1 MTEQKKRKPIGVLLK
16 EKGIINEE
24 HIKFAL
30 MEQKIS
36 AERFG
41 EILEHLGFITQYDVA
56 ITLSEQENIP
66 FLDID
71 EVLPGKKELQLF
83 NKNICLKN
91 VFLPISI
98 KGNEISIVM
107 ADLFNLENIIQ
118 LITRQT
124 GLRPILHLGEENKI
138 INAISANYYFLENP
152 IESQIYKEISLL
164 KLDTEHARGYDKFT
178 HLILQYAVKMRATD
192 IHFRPMEKSLSIA
205 FRIDG
210 VMQAVLIAP
219 NDLLRAIS
227 FLKMKSGIDI
237 AEQRL
242 PQDGRFSETILNNDY
257 EFRVSTI
264 VTEYGENVVIRV
276 LSVSSSVMGLS
287 QLGFYEEDVH
297 LVEDIFNE
305 PFGIVLLTGPTGSG
319 KSTTLFAGIRCLDL
333 MKKNVITVE
342 NPIEYRIPLLRQTQ
356 VNTKAGYTFANAI
369 RYFLRHDP
377 DVILVGEIRDQ
388 ETAGTAISAS
398 STGHLVLSTLHTN
411 SAIGSISRLK
421 DLGVNSFL
429 IADSLL
435 GIVSQRLVRKI
446 CPNCK
451 EGYKPS
457 SKEKEYL
464 GDMSIEILYRGT
476 SCEVCNGT
484 GYLGRTL
491 IYEILKVD
499 KNMAVMIDKIEP
511 LDAITGYAIKHGFH
525 DIFSICCRKV
535 IEGITTVDECKRVI
549 GKMRTS

>member
-1 MTEQKKRKPIGVLLK
+1 MIEQKKRKPIGVLLK

-24 HIKFAL
+24 HVKFAL

-36 AERFG
+36 TDRLG
-41 EILEHLGFITQYDVA
+41 VILEHLGFITQYDMA
-56 ITLSEQENIP
+56 TTLADQEDVP

-71 EVLPGKKELQLF
+71 NVLPGKKELQLF

-91 VFLPISI
+91 IFLPISI
-98 KGNEISIVM
+98 EGNEINIAI
-107 ADLFNLENIIQ
+107 ADLFHLETVVQ
-118 LITRQT
+118 LIARQT
-124 GLRPILHLGEENKI
+124 GLRPIVHLGEENKI

-152 IESQIYKEISLL
+152 IESQIDKEISLL
-164 KLDTEHARGYDKFT
+164 RLDVEHARGYDRFL

-192 IHFRPMEKSLSIA
+192 IHFRPMEKLLSIA

-210 VMQAVLIAP
+210 VMNAVLVAP
-219 NDLLRAIS
+219 NDLLRVIS
-227 FLKMKSGIDI
+227 SLKMKSGIDI

-242 PQDGRFSETILNNDY
+242 PQDGRFSETILNNEY

-264 VTEYGENVVIRV
+264 ITEYGENVVVRV
-276 LSVSSSVMGLS
+276 LSASSSVMGLS
-287 QLGFYEEDVH
+287 QLGFYEEDVS

-356 VNTKAGYTFANAI
+356 VNNKAGYTFANAI

-388 ETAGTAISAS
+388 ETAGTAVSAS

-411 SAIGSISRLK
+411 SAIGAISRLK

-451 EGYKPS
+451 ESYVPS
-457 SKEKEYL
+457 LEEKEYL
-464 GDMSIEILYRGT
+464 GEPDLDVLYHGT
-476 SCEVCNGT
+476 SCEVCGET

-499 KNMAVMIDKIEP
+499 QNMAVMIDKNEP
-511 LDAITGYAIKHGFH
+511 LDAITGYAVKHDFH
-525 DIFSICCRKV
+525 DIFSICRRKV
-535 IEGITTVDECKRVI
+535 LEGITTVAECKRVI
-549 GKMRTS
+549 GKMRT

>member
-1 MTEQKKRKPIGVLLK
+1 MTEQTKRKPIGVLLK

-41 EILEHLGFITQYDVA
+41 AILEHLGFITQYDVA
-56 ITLSEQENIP
+56 TTLSEQENIP

-83 NKNICLKN
+83 NKNICMKN

-98 KGNEISIVM
+98 EGNEISIVM
-107 ADLFNLENIIQ
+107 ADLFNLENIVQ

-164 KLDTEHARGYDKFT
+164 KLDTEHARGYDKFI

-287 QLGFYEEDVH
+287 QLGFYEEDVQ

-451 EGYKPS
+451 ESYTPS
-457 SKEKEYL
+457 TEEKDYL
-464 GDMSIEILYRGT
+464 GDLDIEILYRGT
-476 SCEVCNGT
+476 SCEVCGGT

-499 KNMAVMIDKIEP
+499 KNMAVMIDKNEP
-511 LDAITGYAIKHGFH
+511 LDAITGYAVKQGFH

-535 IEGITTVDECKRVI
+535 IEGVTTVDECKRVI

>member
-1 MTEQKKRKPIGVLLK
+1 MIEQQKRKPIGILLK

-56 ITLSEQENIP
+56 TTLSEQENIP
-66 FLDID
+66 FLDVD

-98 KGNEISIVM
+98 EGNEISIVL
-107 ADLFNLENIIQ
+107 ADLFNLENIVQ

-124 GLRPILHLGEENKI
+124 GLRPVLHIGEENKI

-152 IESQIYKEISLL
+152 IESQIDKEISLL
-164 KLDTEHARGYDKFT
+164 KLDIEHARGYDKFI

-210 VMQAVLIAP
+210 VMHAVLIAP

-227 FLKMKSGIDI
+227 SLKMKSGIDI

-287 QLGFYEEDVH
+287 QLGFYEEDVNQ
-297 LVEDIFNE
+297 VEDIFNE

-451 EGYKPS
+451 EGYKPGNE
-457 SKEKEYL
+457 EKEYL
-464 GDMSIEILYRGT
+464 GDMNIEVLFRGT
-476 SCEVCNGT
+476 SCEVCGGT

-499 KNMAVMIDKIEP
+499 KNMAVMIDKNEP
-511 LDAITGYAIKHGFH
+511 LDAITGYAVKHGFH

-535 IEGITTVDECKRVI
+535 IEGVTTVDECKRVI
-549 GKMRTS
+549 GKMRI